1 MLTYADVCCRMLP
14 YAGGHHPHTPRL
26 QEWQG
31 ESSVRDA
38 GGGDRGGQ
46 RRHAGGERQVG
57 KDGQI
62 EGQEERA
69 LQVC

>member
-1 MLTYADVCCRMLP
+1 MLTYT
-14 YAGGHHPHTPRL
+14 GGHQPHTPRL

-31 ESSVRDA
+31 EGIVRDA
-38 GGGDRGGQ
+38 GGGDRGGP
-46 RRHAGGERQVG
+46 RRQAGGERQMG

-69 LQVC
+69 LQVS